1 MSAFTSIPSALAEVS
16 TVSGAQGIELL
27 LYRMRAGRRD
37 ARVIVLG
44 HCNGFSAGCY
54 LPLLERLADEADVF
68 AFDQRG
74 HGGSQG
80 PDEPSGYT
88 ADALADDVAAIIDAV
103 ARCRPGAAI
112 SYIGHSLSAAAMLHL
127 AITKPARYGAMNL
140 AQLVLIE
147 PPVFPCSDHPL
158 FAECTQS
165 TIELI
170 ARTHRR
176 RTRWP
181 SRLAYTQTLTG
192 RGPFAGF
199 APGML
204 AAVAQASLRPQ
215 GTGYVLACAAGTEA
229 KIFALWGQPIL
240 FPVLARMPAT
250 HRVLLV
256 SGDPMAGPGR
266 DWVTAMMS
274 HVASR
279 IGHAR
284 LVVQPGRGH
293 LWPFEAP
300 DEVVA
305 FIQSET
311 LPGRPA

>member
-1 MSAFTSIPSALAEVS
+1 MPAFTSIPAALAEVS
-16 TVSGAQGIELL
+16 GVSGAQGIELL
-27 LYRMRAGRRD
+27 LYRMRAGRQD
-37 ARVIVLG
+37 APVIVLG

-54 LPLLERLADEADVF
+54 LPLLERLAGEGDVF

-74 HGGSQG
+74 HGGSQA
-80 PDEPSGYT
+80 PNESSGYT
-88 ADALADDVAAIIDAV
+88 ADALADDVAALIDAV

-127 AITKPARYGAMNL
+127 AITNPARYSAMHL
-140 AQLVLIE
+140 AHVVLIE
-147 PPVFPCSDHPL
+147 PPVFPTSDHPL

-181 SRLAYTQTLTG
+181 SKLAYTQALTG
-192 RGPFAGF
+192 RGPFANF

-204 AAVAQASLRPQ
+204 AVVAQASLRPQ
-215 GTGYVLACAAGTEA
+215 GAGYVLACAASTEA
-229 KIFALWGQPIL
+229 RIFTLWGQPIL

-256 SGDPMAGPGR
+256 SGDPQAGPGR

-274 HVASR
+274 DAANR
-279 IGHAR
+279 IGHAG
-284 LVVQPGRGH
+284 LAVQPGRGH

-305 FIQSET
+305 FIRAQT
-311 LPGRPA
+311 LSG